1 MKFSMVAPKRGIFPR
16 IWVRTVTDRTR
27 ARNRFDDQT
36 NCCHGQI
43 SKFVGTNLRA
53 LGHLARRQHQPDDGF
68 TLIELLV
75 VIAII
80 AILAAMLLPALGKAK
95 YSGQR
100 AVCLSN
106 LKQQYLSQIMY
117 ADDFGGK
124 FPKHND
130 VSPDYHRTS
139 NTGAQSIVN
148 TMRGSYLKNTKIL
161 ICPITANGV
170 GRTWLNY
177 ADQANFADSTTKDY
191 GGWDTTAANVFTP
204 YMWLANFTATP
215 AMKFVNAAGTVSA
228 NAAENEPAW
237 PTKTAELDSQ
247 RAFITHRVS
256 DTPGPSFGILGI
268 SAASTVVRKV
278 CGCGVGRSHRTNLW
292 ARLTEVSLSDP
303 KDRFACAQ
311 SVVPVRIRAI
321 IIDRLW

>member
-1 MKFSMVAPKRGIFPR
+1 MKP
-16 IWVRTVTDRTR
+16 
-27 ARNRFDDQT
+27 DQT
-36 NCCHGQI
+36 TACRSRVDSRPPG
-43 SKFVGTNLRA
+43 
-53 LGHLARRQHQPDDGF
+53 DGF

-124 FPKHND
+124 FQFHD
-130 VSPDYHRTS
+130 DGSPDYHRTTT
-139 NTGAQSIVN
+139 TGQRSIVN
-148 TMRGSYLKNTKIL
+148 AMRGTYLRNTKIL

-177 ADQANFADSTTKDY
+177 ADQANFADSTTRDY
-191 GGWDTTAANVFTP
+191 GGWDTTASMVFTP
-204 YMWLANFTATP
+204 YMWLANFTAAP
-215 AMKFVNAAGTVSA
+215 AMKFVDAQGAVNA
-228 NAAENEPAW
+228 NPAENEPEW
-237 PTKTAELDSQ
+237 PKKSSELDSR

-256 DTPGPSFGILGI
+256 DTPGTKLWDLGHLGKFDGGSQTKPLWSWAVTADQLVGQADGSVI
-268 SAASTVVRKV
+268 VR
-278 CGCGVGRSHRTNLW
+278 
-292 ARLTEVSLSDP
+292 P
-303 KDRFACAQ
+303 KSQIRM
-311 SVVPVRIRAI
+311 RAI
-321 IIDRLW
+321 GGPSSDTRYYY